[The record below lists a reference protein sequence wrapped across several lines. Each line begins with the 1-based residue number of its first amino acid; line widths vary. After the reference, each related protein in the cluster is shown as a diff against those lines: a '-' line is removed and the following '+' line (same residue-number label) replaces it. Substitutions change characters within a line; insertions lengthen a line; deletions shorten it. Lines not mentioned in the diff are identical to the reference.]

1 MHREPLRFAG
11 VWLSPRRGPRVL
23 YPHLSWDPKPSQLT
37 SLSPTSPST
46 QIGYGAGFRIFPG
59 AAAQPGYGNGLGAG
73 AFPVAR
79 AQPGLGSRSSLGAG
93 ILPGAG
99 TPPGE
104 GGWALE
110 EVENPRSQAPLL
122 KTAMNQA
129 MGGAMKSQKPG
140 FQYRIGLGAQP
151 GFRGGMKAQE
161 PVLTAQNGFGFG
173 AGLGG
178 SVKPLK
184 PGYGKRLGAGAFPEA
199 GTQLGY
205 GQRNGPGVQS
215 GLGAPNGYGPGY
227 SGVMKA
233 QKPASPVPPPQAL
246 QFPLAMNQK
255 LPTLPLFSPPKLH
268 PVSPGCKN
276 GLELEPSCGKAPSQA
291 CEGL

>member
-46 QIGYGAGFRIFPG
+46 QIGYGAGFRTFPG

-73 AFPVAR
+73 AFPVAG

-104 GGWALE
+104 GGWAGATGRGRQEGFGGSGKLQK
-110 EVENPRSQAPLL
+110 PGP
-122 KTAMNQA
+122 TAQNGYEPGY
-129 MGGAMKSQKPG
+129 GGAMKSQKPG
-140 FQYRIGLGAQP
+140 F
-151 GFRGGMKAQE
+151 RGGMKAQDPGLGNGNGMGAQPGE
-161 PVLTAQNGFGFG
+161 RVLTAQNGFGFG

-199 GTQLGY
+199 GTQPGY
-205 GQRNGPGVQS
+205 GHRNGPGVQS

-227 SGVMKA
+227 SGVVKA
-233 QKPASPVPPPQAL
+233 QKPGVGEGMKL
-246 QFPLAMNQK
+246 QK
-255 LPTLPLFSPPKLH
+255 
-268 PVSPGCKN
+268 PGCKN
-276 GLELEPSCGKAPSQA
+276 GLGLEPSCGKEPSQA